1 MIEAKSSQ
9 PAFPGQPPP
18 LQDARRIEASSP
30 AFPGQPPP
38 RQSSQP
44 RSQVFPGSS
53 AHYSSQSG
61 NDGYANNYSPSSA
74 PSPGNYNNVQSPQDN
89 QHYHSSSSQNQR
101 REERER
107 HQRELE
113 RQRIEQDIRER
124 QKEKE
129 RQERHRIA
137 EERREQERIRQEQE
151 FRREQERIR
160 QEREREER
168 LRKEQEEKKKRERER
183 QEQERLRREEEKR
196 KREEQERR
204 RKEEEKRREQ
214 ERIRQEQERIRQE
227 QERIAQE
234 RKMQEERDL
243 GLARLSAMGALND
256 LGEDNNGYNS
266 HYDQQQEQSNF
277 NLNMFNQ
284 YQQNMI
290 KQEQE
295 QKPLVNQFNNWIN
308 RANELLDLSSSDSRD
323 TSQNDSDTNN
333 FIPQILMNP
342 WDPQQSPMMTFA
354 PIANAMQQYQQ
365 QWLSQYHQA
374 IGNDEGSFPL
384 GKFKTLCISPDE
396 DMGFLINLP
405 PPCNLLFQ
413 EEALIGKKIESP
425 YLKFYTKFIKDP
437 NYPNLRRN
445 LTEAPDRPPPY
456 IEPSPPPAVK
466 QEIKKEYVAPY
477 TPRATHDPN
486 SKAKLSSSG
495 YSRSIDITPVRRN
508 NSSRNN
514 VSHSSSSSRNS
525 FSKDNQNKSSSS
537 QPSSQSSSQ
546 SSSSATIIHRPKA
559 IKRRVS
565 EEEDFPDIPPERR
578 ESSRRKAKENLKS
591 KLEAQEKMLMDDGDP
606 TLNNPALDLDDSDD
620 DAEWNP
626 LKDAEERGNK
636 RKRGGVE
643 SSEEEDEE
651 DYSEFNAIHNVNNKK
666 KRASIENGRKISN
679 DTTVPEGGDFKVKW
693 SMRYLFDKTI
703 VLLQVGTFLILKSD
717 DGKSKPPLWR
727 VDGKTL
733 IQKYESVDGSGLKY
747 KCVNTY
753 SGWTQNTRYDLGNYS
768 GLLCFIYVSPCC
780 RHRYTQVEVKPVK
793 SSGNESLVEWI
804 KEAAAN
810 GKSAGDSPESKKKEE
825 PKPQPKKK
833 INIE

>member
-1 MIEAKSSQ
+1 MDPNAWQAYHQAAQAYNNRFNSSNSQADNTPPYHSPFLHNILPPSLLNGLTKSSTSQ

-44 RSQVFPGSS
+44 RSQVFPGSGS
-53 AHYSSQSG
+53 SGHYPAGDSPGS
-61 NDGYANNYSPSSA
+61 YNYSPA
-74 PSPGNYNNVQSPQDN
+74 PSPQYNNVQSPQDN
-89 QHYHSSSSQNQR
+89 HQYHNNNRDQSQR

-107 HQRELE
+107 QQRELE

-137 EERREQERIRQEQE
+137 EQRKEQERIRQEQE

-160 QEREREER
+160 QEKEREER
-168 LRKEQEEKKKRERER
+168 MRKEQEERKRREREK

-204 RKEEEKRREQ
+204 RREEEKRREQ
-214 ERIRQEQERIRQE
+214 ERVRQEQERIRQE
-227 QERIAQE
+227 QERREAE
-234 RKMQEERDL
+234 RRAQEERDL

-256 LGEDNNGYNS
+256 LGEDNNGYN
-266 HYDQQQEQSNF
+266 HQYDQQQEQSNF

-295 QKPLVNQFNNWIN
+295 QKPNMFNSWIN

-323 TSQNDSDTNN
+323 TSTGQNDNDSNN

-342 WDPQQSPMMTFA
+342 WDPQQAPMMTFA

-365 QWLSQYHQA
+365 QWLSQYQA
-374 IGNDEGSFPL
+374 AMGSDEGSFPL

-413 EEALIGKKIESP
+413 EEALTGKKIESP
-425 YLKFYTKFIKDP
+425 FIQMYKKFYRDP

-445 LTEAPDRPPPY
+445 LTEAPDKPPPY
-456 IEPSPPPAVK
+456 IEPEPAKVK
-466 QEIKKEYVAPY
+466 QEQVQVKREYVPPY
-477 TPRATHDPN
+477 TPKATHDPG
-486 SKAKLSSSG
+486 SKARLSSSG
-495 YSRSIDITPVRRN
+495 FSRSTTADVRRSQHN
-508 NSSRNN
+508 SRSSISQSSSSRTSFNHHKSSSSSSSQSN
-514 VSHSSSSSRNS
+514 THSSSSSS
-525 FSKDNQNKSSSS
+525 L
-537 QPSSQSSSQ
+537 
-546 SSSSATIIHRPKA
+546 PKPKT
-559 IKRRVS
+559 IKRHVS
-565 EEEDFPDIPPERR
+565 DDEDDFVIPPELLRR

-591 KLEAQEKMLMDDGDP
+591 KIEAQEKMLMDNDDP
-606 TLNNPALDLDDSDD
+606 SFNNPALDLDDSDD

-626 LKDAEERGNK
+626 LKDGEKSGNK

-643 SSEEEDEE
+643 SSDEEEDEE
-651 DYSEFNAIHNVNNKK
+651 EYEEFNAIHGINNKK
-666 KRASIENGRKISN
+666 KGASNGHRKQST
-679 DTTVPEGGDFKVKW
+679 DTQVPEGDFKVN
-693 SMRYLFDKTI
+693 
-703 VLLQVGTFLILKSD
+703 
-717 DGKSKPPLWR
+717 
-727 VDGKTL
+727 
-733 IQKYESVDGSGLKY
+733 LKY
-747 KCVNTY
+747 
-753 SGWTQNTRYDLGNYS
+753 
-768 GLLCFIYVSPCC
+768 F
-780 RHRYTQVEVKPVK
+780 E
-793 SSGNESLVEWI
+793 ESL
-804 KEAAAN
+804 
-810 GKSAGDSPESKKKEE
+810 
-825 PKPQPKKK
+825 QHFLL
-833 INIE
+833 